1 MIPER
6 YQCFKH
12 IIARIV
18 SGASLALSGVTTSEA
33 LEKILSEG
41 TLVAIIKKLIMKLI
55 IIK

>member
-18 SGASLALSGVTTSEA
+18 SGAREALSGVTTSEA

-41 TLVAIIKKLIMKLI
+41 VLVAIIKKLIMKLI